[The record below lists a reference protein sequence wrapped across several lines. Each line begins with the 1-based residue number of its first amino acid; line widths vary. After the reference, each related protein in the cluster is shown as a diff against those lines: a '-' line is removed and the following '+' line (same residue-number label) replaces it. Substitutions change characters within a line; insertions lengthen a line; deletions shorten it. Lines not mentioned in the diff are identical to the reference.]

1 MRDLALDLRV
11 AVRSLRKT
19 PVFTALTIT
28 IVAIGIGANTAIF
41 SLVDAALFRRLPFP
55 DADRLTMLWERSPAR
70 PRNRVT
76 PLNFVDWSEQN
87 HTFAALAAVSG
98 GGRILTGAGAE
109 PERIPGQSVTTAFF
123 DVLGVRPIAGR
134 TFTADDGRLEPDV
147 VVISERLW
155 KRRFGAAPDII
166 GRPILL
172 DSQPFTVVGI
182 VPATFEILYRS
193 ELWTPY
199 LPRRT
204 PEQRR
209 MHYMQVLG
217 RLRPDAT
224 LDGARADM
232 ALVARQ
238 IEAVSPQTN
247 EGWGVTIEPLR
258 DALVGD
264 DLHTMS
270 IVLFAIVGFVLTTV
284 CANVANL
291 LLARGT
297 ARTREIAVR
306 AALGGSPARIVRQ
319 LLTESL
325 VLAGAGGAA
334 GWTLAWT
341 MVRIAPSLMPPDTL
355 PQAIVLSVDTRL
367 AIFAVVISTVTGL
380 LFGAA
385 PAWHAA
391 RVPTSEALA
400 SGGRT
405 ATGSSHRF
413 RTSLAIVE
421 VAVGV
426 VLVSGAT
433 LFARTVKSLHH
444 VDTGFAADRLLTM
457 YVSPPLSR
465 YPTPEDALTFYERV
479 RREIGAL
486 PGVRAVA
493 IGGSLPLDGFDIGQG
508 FEVVGAK
515 PDEPARRASAH
526 YQIVGAT
533 YFDTLGIRILR
544 GRAFTEHDGA
554 TSAPVCIVNEEFARR
569 YLADRDPVGARVAV
583 SAMDPAGP
591 RTVVREVVGVSRQVK
606 VQGPGEKQN
615 VNEIYVPILQN
626 PWYSASIA
634 VKTAGEPMALATAV
648 RAAVARVDTDLPVTR
663 LRTMDE
669 VAAESVSQPR
679 FRAELAGL
687 FAALA
692 LLLAAGGV
700 FGVLAFA
707 VNQRLREFGIRRALG
722 AQALDLA
729 RLVAAAALEIIIAG
743 TLAGALSAAALTRFL
758 AALLYGV
765 RPLDPL
771 TFVAAPLLLI
781 GVAAIAAIAPAVRA
795 MRVDPAAWL
804 RID

>member
-1 MRDLALDLRV
+1 MRDVAQDLRV

-19 PVFTALTIT
+19 PAFTSLTIA

-55 DADRLTMLWERSPAR
+55 DADHLAMLWERAPTRA
-70 PRNRVT
+70 RNRVA

-87 HTFAALAAVSG
+87 GTFEALAAVSG

-109 PERIPGQSVTTAFF
+109 AERIPGQSVTTAFF
-123 DVLGVRPIAGR
+123 DVLGIRPIAGR
-134 TFTADDGRLEPDV
+134 TFTADDGRLEPNV

-155 KRRFGAAPDII
+155 SRRFGAASDIV

-172 DSQPFTVVGI
+172 DGQPFTVVGI
-182 VPATFEILYRS
+182 VPAAFEILYPS

-209 MHYMQVLG
+209 MHYMQVVG
-217 RLRPDAT
+217 RLKPGAT
-224 LDGARADM
+224 LDSARGNM
-232 ALVARQ
+232 AAVARQ

-247 EGWGVTIEPLR
+247 RDWGVTIEPLK

-264 DLHTMS
+264 DLHAMS
-270 IVLFAIVGFVLTTV
+270 IALFAIVGFVLTTV

-297 ARTREIAVR
+297 GRTREIAVR
-306 AALGGSPARIVRQ
+306 AAIGGSPARIMRQ

-325 VLAGAGGAA
+325 VLAAAGGAA
-334 GWTLAWT
+334 GSALAWAL
-341 MVRIAPSLMPPDTL
+341 VRVAPSLMPSETL
-355 PQAIVLSVDTRL
+355 PPAIVLSVDMRL
-367 AIFAVVISTVTGL
+367 TIFAVVISVVTGL
-380 LFGAA
+380 VFGAA
-385 PAWHAA
+385 PAWQAA
-391 RVPTSEALA
+391 RVPTTAALA

-405 ATGSSHRF
+405 ATASGSGF
-413 RTSLAIVE
+413 RSTLAILE
-421 VAVGV
+421 VAVAV

-433 LFARTVKSLHH
+433 LLVRTVTSLRD
-444 VDTGFAADRLLTM
+444 VDGGFVPDKLLTM

-465 YPTPEDALTFYERV
+465 YPTPAHALAFYERA
-479 RREIGAL
+479 RREIAAL

-493 IGGSLPLDGFDIGQG
+493 IGGSLPLDGWDIGQG
-508 FEVVGAK
+508 FEVVGAT
-515 PDEPARRASAH
+515 PDEPSRRASAH
-526 YQIVGAT
+526 YQIVGAS
-533 YFDTLGIRILR
+533 YFDALGIRILR
-544 GRAFTEHDGA
+544 GRPFTEHDIA
-554 TSAPVCIVNEEFARR
+554 TSAPVCIVHEEFARR
-569 YLADRDPVGARVAV
+569 YLSDRDPIGARVGV

-606 VQGPGEKQN
+606 VDGPGEKQN
-615 VNEIYVPILQN
+615 AIEIYVPVVQN

-634 VKTAGEPMALATAV
+634 VKTLGDPAALATAV
-648 RAAVARVDTDLPVTR
+648 RAAVARADKDLPVTR

-687 FAALA
+687 FAGLA
-692 LLLAAGGV
+692 LVLAAAGV

-722 AQALDLA
+722 AQARDLA
-729 RLVAAAALEIIIAG
+729 RLVAASALRITIAGALAG
-743 TLAGALSAAALTRFL
+743 TLSAAVLTRFL
-758 AALLYGV
+758 AAFLFGV
-765 RPLDPL
+765 RPLDPV
-771 TFVAAPLLLI
+771 TFFAAPLLL
-781 GVAAIAAIAPAVRA
+781 VAVALIAAAAPAVRA
-795 MRVDPAAWL
+795 MRVDPAVWL